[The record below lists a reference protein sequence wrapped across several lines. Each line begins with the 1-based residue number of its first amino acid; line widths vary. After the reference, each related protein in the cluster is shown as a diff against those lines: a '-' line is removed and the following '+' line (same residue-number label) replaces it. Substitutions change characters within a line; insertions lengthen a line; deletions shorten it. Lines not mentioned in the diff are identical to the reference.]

1 LAPGGL
7 LALETGIAQH
17 AELMVLA
24 AAHGFERIESGR
36 DLTGRDRFIFA
47 WKPSAPGA

>member
-1 LAPGGL
+1 M
-7 LALETGIAQH
+7 T
-17 AELMVLA
+17 LA

-47 WKPSAPGA
+47 WKPGA